1 MRPAQPGSPTRE
13 QTVVRQA
20 SPRVKPRRVAA
31 ARPLALAAGLSAV
44 GFTLLAIA
52 VDRGATAAYDR
63 RARRLIRPLKSER
76 LTKIARVATNIA
88 NPHVHP
94 LLATVLA
101 LGVSRRAGRTA
112 LAIPLASIGATVVD
126 RGVRYMIHQSRP
138 PKATHHPG
146 LDRYA
151 FPSGHTCAATAIGLA
166 FAAQTAEQSSAR
178 FRHTTASIAL
188 SVAIGIAWT
197 RLYLDEHWIDDILGG
212 WLAGIAVA
220 GVSVGTTRALISRCD
235 AALRATTPPPA
246 SPATAPFYSCSPE
259 AASGPPTPGPTV

>member
-13 QTVVRQA
+13 QTVARQA
-20 SPRVKPRRVAA
+20 SPRVKPRRVAG
-31 ARPLALAAGLSAV
+31 ARPLAAGLSAV

-52 VDRGATAAYDR
+52 VDRGATATYDR

-76 LTKIARVATNIA
+76 LTKIARLATNIA

-101 LGVSRRAGRTA
+101 LGVSRRTGRTGRAA

-126 RGVRYMIHQSRP
+126 RGVRYLIHQSRP

-166 FAAQTAEQSSAR
+166 FAAQTAE
-178 FRHTTASIAL
+178 
-188 SVAIGIAWT
+188 
-197 RLYLDEHWIDDILGG
+197 
-212 WLAGIAVA
+212 
-220 GVSVGTTRALISRCD
+220 
-235 AALRATTPPPA
+235 
-246 SPATAPFYSCSPE
+246 
-259 AASGPPTPGPTV
+259 